1 MRVESE
7 VTAPTVSQQPGIQ
20 VSQSEF
26 QKLHVVIGVS
36 RGGKDDGHLL
46 SDQVDTTMKQQTQL

>member
-1 MRVESE
+1 MKLL
-7 VTAPTVSQQPGIQ
+7 TVSQQPGVQ

-26 QKLHVVIGVS
+26 QKLHVVIGVG
-36 RGGKDDGHLL
+36 RGGEDDGHFL

>member
-7 VTAPTVSQQPGIQ
+7 VTAPTVCQQPGVQ

-46 SDQVDTTMKQQTQL
+46 SD